1 MMNKKKTH
9 VLLGIALFLGLLA
22 GCGPRGTPLTGN
34 EREAVLAFS
43 EAKTDNLLAGMN
55 ANDYAAFSQDFD
67 QEMSNAMTL
76 PQFNAMKKDRDSKLG
91 LYISRQVN
99 SVLQTGDFYLVIYD
113 AKFEKE
119 AVVTVRMVFR
129 IAEPHKVSGLW
140 FNK

>member
-1 MMNKKKTH
+1 MRNKKKTH
-9 VLLGIALFLGLLA
+9 ILLGIALLLGLLA

-76 PQFNAMKKDRDSKLG
+76 PQFNTMKKDRDSKLG
-91 LYISRQVN
+91 LYVSRQVN

-119 AVVTVRMVFR
+119 AAVTVRMVFR